1 MITDTSR
8 FSIVVSVDVKVSIE
22 ALVKLQ
28 HEEDSVSMC
37 ALTHDRFSTVVSM
50 DVKESM
56 ETFLKLQHEEDRVS
70 MCAFS
75 QDTLSPLML
84 KKDASFMYTLFNR
97 VLEHEKS
104 RADASCMVTKSKDA
118 LLNSSNVFMTYNV
131 LMDALFIEIF
141 SKEAFIKSWKEFV
154 TDRLVM
160 DAVIADRFE

>member
-1 MITDTSR
+1 LITDTSR

-22 ALVKLQ
+22 AFVILQ
-28 HEEDSVSMC
+28 HEE
-37 ALTHDRFSTVVSM
+37 
-50 DVKESM
+50 E
-56 ETFLKLQHEEDRVS
+56 RVS

-84 KKDASFMYTLFNR
+84 KKDASFMYTLSNR

-104 RADASCMVTKSKDA
+104 RADAVCIVTKSKDA

-141 SKEAFIKSWKEFV
+141 SKEAFMKSWKEFV
-154 TDRLVM
+154 TYRLVM